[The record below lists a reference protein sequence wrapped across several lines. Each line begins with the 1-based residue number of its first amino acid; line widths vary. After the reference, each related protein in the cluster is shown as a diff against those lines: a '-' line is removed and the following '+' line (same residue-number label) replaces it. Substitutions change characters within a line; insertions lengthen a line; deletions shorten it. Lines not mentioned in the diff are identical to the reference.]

1 MVTYR
6 FNPNASTISASDIQ
20 QKWSCLNESKS
31 RYISDENKELMNQHY
46 TLGCSDRNLITSD
59 TSVSDNIRMTIGA
72 EKIVDNGKTK
82 LKLIQAESIFKYL
95 DGVFVIDVE
104 KIPKLNGTRSFI
116 SLINSIGD
124 RINIINQ
131 VNEEDENQ
139 FNFFSSCD
147 NSPKDVLRH
156 NDDSGI
162 YVCRILNNGETIQYW
177 FFEEGSDGHR
187 ILKDADNKDIKFPEE
202 VVESPIETGT
212 SQPEIEEL
220 RNAINQLE
228 IEKNNNRIE
237 ILNINENKTSSSE
250 ERLQVLN
257 EKLIEIDKLLNEYK
271 IQLTEL
277 EYREVTTTPRQSLSL
292 PEPIKTIT
300 NTCIGGYGDPYRLY
314 IGISLCEFENDAPHS
329 NQNECLLNINL
340 DFTTELNWVIRTI
353 KFYGS
358 ATVERLRSPNWGTP
372 VKMTTQ
378 DINYELEEP
387 AEPTD
392 NGDGTTSPPANT
404 ETTSPPANTGTTSPP
419 ANTGTTSPPVN
430 TGTTSPPADTTDWD
444 AYEDKVIYIFLGS
457 YVGILVLFL
466 LFFMFRKKS

>member
-20 QKWSCLNESKS
+20 QKWSCLDESKS
-31 RYISDENKELMNQHY
+31 RYISEENKQLMNQHY

-72 EKIVDNGKTK
+72 EKIIVNGKTK
-82 LKLIQAESIFKYL
+82 LKLIQAESIFTYL

-139 FNFFSSCD
+139 FNFFPSCD
-147 NSPKDVLRH
+147 ISPQDALRH
-156 NDDSGI
+156 SDDSGI

-177 FFEEGSDGHR
+177 FFEEGSDGYR

-212 SQPEIEEL
+212 SQQEI
-220 RNAINQLE
+220 
-228 IEKNNNRIE
+228 
-237 ILNINENKTSSSE
+237 
-250 ERLQVLN
+250 
-257 EKLIEIDKLLNEYK
+257 
-271 IQLTEL
+271 
-277 EYREVTTTPRQSLSL
+277 EYREVITTPRQSLSL

-300 NTCIGGYGDPYRLY
+300 NTCESGYGDPYRLY
-314 IGISLCEFENDAPHS
+314 IGISLCEFENDAPHP
-329 NQNECLLNINL
+329 NQNECLLNINP
-340 DFTTELNWVIRTI
+340 DFTTELNWVIRSI

-378 DINYELEEP
+378 DTIHELEEP
-387 AEPTD
+387 VELADPTA
-392 NGDGTTSPPANT
+392 NTGTTSLPANT
-404 ETTSPPANTGTTSPP
+404 EKTTNTGTTSLPANTGTTSTP
-419 ANTGTTSPPVN
+419 ANTN
-430 TGTTSPPADTTDWD
+430 TADPADPITTGISQVSQPPTTVTDWD

-457 YVGILVLFL
+457 YLGVLLLFL
-466 LFFMFRKKS
+466 LFYTFRKK